1 MKKKSAKKRNFSSFD
16 LAGAFKEL
24 NLTRLIEWNI
34 DAQPVAPSEFYFE
47 RLRRMQEAFDITA
60 SERGKEVLID
70 AICEEA
76 LTHHPQIKLWKGAA
90 IQSDD
95 LNGTVDYVAAPNRG
109 YLDDPLLCIV
119 EAKKDDFE
127 QGLAQCLV
135 EMKACQWRNDQVGN
149 RVDIYGVVTNGEG
162 WKFYKLTTTGDV
174 HETLLHSVIELDQV
188 LGALNFVF
196 AQCAKNILAFSKAA

>member
-1 MKKKSAKKRNFSSFD
+1 MKKKHKRNFSSFD
-16 LAGAFKEL
+16 LAAAYKEL
-24 NLTRLIEWNI
+24 NLTRLIEWKI

-90 IQSDD
+90 IHSDD

-149 RVDIYGVVTNGEG
+149 RIDIYGIVTNGTV
-162 WKFYKLTTTGDV
+162 WQFYKLARDSKV
-174 HETLLHSVIELDQV
+174 YETLPYALIELDRI

>member
-1 MKKKSAKKRNFSSFD
+1 MKKKQKRNFSSFD
-16 LAGAFKEL
+16 LARAFKEL
-24 NLTRLIEWNI
+24 NLTRLTEWNI

-76 LTHHPQIKLWKGAA
+76 LVHHPQIKLWKGAA

-135 EMKACQWRNDQVGN
+135 EMKACQWRNDQAGN
-149 RVDIYGVVTNGEG
+149 RVDIYGIVTNGTV
-162 WKFYKLTTTGDV
+162 WQFYKLARDGQV
-174 HETLLHSVIELDQV
+174 YETLPYALINLDRI

-196 AQCAKNILAFSKAA
+196 AQCAKNIQAFSKAA

>member
-1 MKKKSAKKRNFSSFD
+1 MKKKQKRNFSSFD

-76 LTHHPQIKLWKGAA
+76 LVHHPQIKLWKGAA
-90 IQSDD
+90 VQSDD

-149 RVDIYGVVTNGEG
+149 RVDIYGIVTNGTV
-162 WKFYKLTTTGDV
+162 WQFYKFARDGQV
-174 HETLLHSVIELDQV
+174 YETLPYALINLDRI

-196 AQCAKNILAFSKAA
+196 AQCAKNIQAFSKAA

>member
-1 MKKKSAKKRNFSSFD
+1 
-16 LAGAFKEL
+16 
-24 NLTRLIEWNI
+24 
-34 DAQPVAPSEFYFE
+34 
-47 RLRRMQEAFDITA
+47 
-60 SERGKEVLID
+60 
-70 AICEEA
+70 
-76 LTHHPQIKLWKGAA
+76 LWKGAA
-90 IQSDD
+90 VQSDD

-135 EMKACQWRNDQVGN
+135 EMKACQWRNDQAGN
-149 RVDIYGVVTNGEG
+149 RVDIYGIVTNGTV
-162 WKFYKLTTTGDV
+162 WQFYKLARDGQV
-174 HETLLHSVIELDQV
+174 YETLPYALINLDRI